1 MVEQQPARPPDDLPS
16 DRTLLRGIRSGDELA
31 ARELHDRYAARL
43 HALAQRQ
50 LARETAGRLDS
61 DDITQSVFRTLFRR
75 LQDGQ
80 YDVPAGESI
89 WRLLTT
95 IALNK
100 VRTVG
105 AHHRAAK
112 RDVRRTLQTDDA
124 ALAGLAHQADEA
136 AAHELRMT
144 IASLVEGLGPS
155 EQQIIALR
163 IEGYDLASIAKITTR
178 SKRTVERV
186 LQGFREHL
194 RQTLSGAS

>member
-1 MVEQQPARPPDDLPS
+1 MDPEQTSSPPDSPS
-16 DRTLLRGIRSGDELA
+16 DKTLLRDLRGGSEGAAQELY
-31 ARELHDRYAARL
+31 ERYANRL
-43 HALAQRQ
+43 HSLAKRQ
-50 LARETAGRLDS
+50 LAKETSGRLDS
-61 DDITQSVFRTLFRR
+61 EDVTQSVFRTLFRR

-112 RDVRRTLQTDDA
+112 RDIRRTNNADQA
-124 ALAGLAHQADEA
+124 ALAAQAISADET
-136 AAHELRMT
+136 AAHELRLT
-144 IASLVEGLGPS
+144 IATLLDQLGQS
-155 EQQIIALR
+155 EQQIIQLR
-163 IEGYDLASIAKITTR
+163 LDGHDVNSIAKLASR

-186 LQGFREHL
+186 LQGFRQML
-194 RQTLSGAS
+194 RQTLSAES

>member
-1 MVEQQPARPPDDLPS
+1 MNDQTGSTPDSPTDK
-16 DRTLLRGIRSGDELA
+16 TLLRNVRGGSESA
-31 ARELHDRYAARL
+31 ASQLYERYAGQL
-43 HALAQRQ
+43 HALAKRQ
-50 LARETAGRLDS
+50 LARETSGRLDS
-61 DDITQSVFRTLFRR
+61 DDVTQSVFRTLFRR

-112 RDVRRTLQTDDA
+112 RDIRRTTSSDNVVLEAQA
-124 ALAGLAHQADEA
+124 VSADET
-136 AAHELRMT
+136 AAHELRLT
-144 IASLVEGLGPS
+144 IATLLDNLGQS
-155 EQQIIALR
+155 EQTIIQLR
-163 IEGYDLASIAKITTR
+163 LDGHDVNSIAKLTGR

-186 LQGFREHL
+186 LQGFREML
-194 RQTLSGAS
+194 RQTLSAES